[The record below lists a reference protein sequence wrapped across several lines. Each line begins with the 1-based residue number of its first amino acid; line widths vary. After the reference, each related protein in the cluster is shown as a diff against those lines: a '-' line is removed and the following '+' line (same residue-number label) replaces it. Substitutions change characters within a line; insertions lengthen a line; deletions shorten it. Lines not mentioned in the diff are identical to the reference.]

1 MFETSDLRKG
11 LKILHEGKPYVVTD
25 CQFVKPGKGR
35 PFTRTKIKNLAT
47 GAVLEVTFFSGDR
60 IDRPD
65 LEEQTMQ
72 FSYIEGDNYVF
83 MNTETYD
90 QVFIPSEALGEQKYY
105 LTDNLVCTLLFFDGK
120 PIDISLPNFVVLLIT
135 QADPGFKGDTSGGA
149 TKKATLQTGLV
160 IDVPLFVDE
169 GEWIRLDT
177 RTGAYVERV
186 KK

>member
-35 PFTRTKIKNLAT
+35 PFTRTKIKNLQT

-60 IDRPD
+60 IERPD

-72 FSYIEGDNYVF
+72 FSYIDGESYVF
-83 MNTETYD
+83 MNTDTYE
-90 QVFIPSEALGEQKYY
+90 QVFIPAEALGEQKFY
-105 LTDNLVCTLLFFDGK
+105 LTDNLVCSVLFFDGK
-120 PIDISLPNFVVLLIT
+120 PIDISLPNFVVLQVT
-135 QADPGFKGDTSGGA
+135 ESEPGFKGDTSGGA
-149 TKKATLQTGLV
+149 TKKAKLQTGLE
-160 IDVPLFVDE
+160 IDVPLFVNE
-169 GEWIRLDT
+169 GELLRIDT
-177 RTGAYVERV
+177 RSGAYVERV